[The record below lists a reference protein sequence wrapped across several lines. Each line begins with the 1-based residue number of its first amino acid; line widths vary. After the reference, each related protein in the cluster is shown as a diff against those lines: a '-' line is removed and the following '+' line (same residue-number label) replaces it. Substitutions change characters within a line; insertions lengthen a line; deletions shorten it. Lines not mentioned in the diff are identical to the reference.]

1 LTARIAVTQRVIEN
15 QSYPETRD
23 SLARNWPDWIATV
36 APAAAILPVPNRPES
51 VDDWWAAAAPEI
63 LVLSGGND
71 WGEAPER
78 DETERRLLQS
88 AESAG
93 VPILAVCRGL
103 QVLNMCYGGTIL
115 TDLSS
120 VAPEDH
126 VNKDHPIKLKHSAAT
141 SLAGGPEVTV
151 NSYHNQGVRMDGLA
165 DGFKVFAL
173 ADGEIVEG
181 MFHETKPILAIQW
194 HPERASPSAA
204 FDRALALA
212 IFSGGPFWPAAA

>member
-1 LTARIAVTQRVIEN
+1 VTQRVIEN

-23 SLARNWPDWIATV
+23 ALARDWPDWIASV
-36 APAAAILPVPNRPES
+36 APAAAILPVPNRPEG
-51 VDDWWAAAAPEI
+51 VAEWWAATVPEV

-78 DETERRLLQS
+78 DETERQLLQS

-103 QVLNMCYGGTIL
+103 HVLNMCFGGTIV

-120 VAPEDH
+120 VAPEGH
-126 VNKDHPIKLKHSAAT
+126 VNNDHAITLQHSAAT
-141 SLAGGPEVTV
+141 ALAGGPVVTV
-151 NSYHNQGVRMDGLA
+151 NSYHYQGVRTDGLA
-165 DGFKVFAL
+165 NGFKVFAL

-194 HPERASPSAA
+194 HPERASPSAK

-212 IFSGGPFWPAAA
+212 IFSGGPFWPTAA